1 MHNEFYSSFIELSEK
16 AIDDG
21 SGQRQFKLKG
31 QEEVHFK
38 GTKASAAAFRS
49 ALQRGIENLD
59 EELNRFEN
67 LFSSKHSTI
76 FWASDYSDVFN
87 SLKRLFKLYKTRSV
101 RLPNVES
108 STIFRELGIKYFLRD
123 ERIELREDA
132 DMQFFVADMM
142 LSDTGNLLLL
152 NQSNGNLD
160 RLSNGSINVFFTSID
175 RILNNSNW
183 VELYQQLRSYNTGCG
198 EQDMILFKG
207 SPNCSNYLFIIDNQR
222 TNLLRH
228 KELRQAL
235 TCIQC
240 GRCNDV
246 CPVYQTIGDE
256 PYNNVFVGPV
266 GNIILP
272 YLETVESYRH
282 TAYACTLCGRCEEV
296 CPITLPIRDMI
307 IESRHLFNANDE
319 IDKNERRQL
328 TAMRRVLA
336 SRQKMNSYGFLK
348 RHLLLKFLSSD
359 YRRSHRIP
367 VFSKES
373 FNKSYKKS
381 INNEK

>member
-16 AIDDG
+16 AIDNG
-21 SGQRQFKLKG
+21 SGPCLFKLS
-31 QEEVHFK
+31 
-38 GTKASAAAFRS
+38 SAEDFHLKDTNSSAAFRF

-59 EELNRFEN
+59 DELTRFEN
-67 LFSSKHSTI
+67 LFSGKHSTV
-76 FWASDYSDVFN
+76 FWASDYNDVFN
-87 SLKRLFKLYKTRSV
+87 SLKRLFKLHKTRSV
-101 RLPNVES
+101 RLPNVEN
-108 STIFRELGIKYFLRD
+108 STVFRELGIKYFLRD
-123 ERIELREDA
+123 ERIELCDDA

-142 LSDTGNLLLL
+142 LSDTGSLLLL
-152 NQSNGNLD
+152 NQTNGNLD
-160 RLSNGSINVFFTSID
+160 RLSNGSINVFFTTID
-175 RILNNSNW
+175 RILNNSDW
-183 VELYQQLRSYNTGCG
+183 VELYQQFRSYNTGCG
-198 EQDMILFKG
+198 NQDMILTKG
-207 SPNCSNYLFIIDNQR
+207 SPNCSNYLFVIDNQR
-222 TNLLRH
+222 TNLLQH

-282 TAYACTLCGRCEEV
+282 TAYACTQCGRCEEV
-296 CPITLPIRDMI
+296 CPISLPIRDMI
-307 IESRHLFNANDE
+307 IDSRHLFIANEE

-328 TAMRRVLA
+328 TAMRRMLS
-336 SRQKMNSYGFLK
+336 SRQKMNSSGFLK
-348 RHLLLKFLSSD
+348 RHLLVKFLSSG
-359 YRRSHRIP
+359 YRRSHHLP

-373 FNKSYKKS
+373 FNKSYKKA
-381 INNEK
+381 IGNEK